1 MGVATQC
8 PRHPRHWLP
17 LGCHPRVKSSDSR
30 SFAAH
35 THASMAL
42 GSVCVV
48 RSILLKFER
57 TPLRSTLCGEQGLK
71 QGASCT
77 TVTINQAREDGALHR
92 GRAVLEG
99 RSCQVL
105 DTVIALKI
113 KIV

>member
-1 MGVATQC
+1 MGDEREAGC
-8 PRHPRHWLP
+8 SREAG
-17 LGCHPRVKSSDSR
+17 LGFEQR
-30 SFAAH
+30 SP
-35 THASMAL
+35 
-42 GSVCVV
+42 V
-48 RSILLKFER
+48 ILLKFER